1 MSFEIR
7 TRPRAGGVWGGMRAG
22 FGFLFS
28 AASKKERALALFL
41 LICYHYKCKGYD
53 AADTAEP
60 REESLKEQVELSG
73 KYPS

>member
-1 MSFEIR
+1 MR
-7 TRPRAGGVWGGMRAG
+7 GG
-22 FGFLFS
+22 FFLDFS
-28 AASKKERALALFL
+28 AALKKRKGSCPLFTNL
-41 LICYHYKCKGYD
+41 LLFKCKGND